1 MKEIVVIKDLL
12 CSHSLNKIHFYIM
25 SNIIYRLK
33 GGEGGHSDV
42 TYMFW
47 WGVDHKRLGTTGVS
61 EMC

>member
-1 MKEIVVIKDLL
+1 
-12 CSHSLNKIHFYIM
+12 M